1 MTRHDPAMLDQIIT
15 AEKYRRRC
23 NEQPVEGILVGRA
36 ELRAVLASSAAVTL
50 GPGGVISWRANGRGF
65 TAVPVRDGP
74 AE

>member
-23 NEQPVEGILVGRA
+23 NGKPAEGILVGRA
-36 ELRAVLASSAAVTL
+36 ELRAVLAVSAAVTL
-50 GPGGVISWRANGRGF
+50 GPGGVITWRANGRGF
-65 TAVPVRDGP
+65 SAEPVRDEP